1 MDYHIARNNQKLGVF
16 PEADVRARLQSGEF
30 SPSDLVW
37 CEGMPAW
44 KPAAEVFP
52 GVAPVAPAAAV
63 PPPVLAP
70 SIAPGISPAP
80 RPPKPDNYLVWAI
93 LVTLLCCIPFG
104 IVAIIFATQVDS
116 KYAMG
121 DDAGAALAAKR
132 AKIWSIVGAC
142 SLLLIVAIYLVAFI
156 FLGAAGVLSSMPH

>member
-1 MDYHIARNNQKLGVF
+1 MDYHVARNNLKLGVF
-16 PEADVRARLQSGEF
+16 PEADVRVRLQSGEF

-52 GVAPVAPAAAV
+52 GVVPAAPAASV
-63 PPPVLAP
+63 PPPVSAP
-70 SIAPGISPAP
+70 SFAPGVSLES

-93 LVTLLCCIPFG
+93 LVTLFCCVPFG
-104 IVAIIFATQVDS
+104 IVAIVFAAQVDS

-132 AKIWSIVGAC
+132 AKLWSIVGAC
-142 SLLLIVAIYLVAFI
+142 SLLLLVAVYLGIFI